1 MPAPSEL
8 ATRLAD
14 DLIEV
19 GKLFGFEAV
28 KEQPIHEGS
37 KFRVD
42 VFWRMQMP
50 EGSPFPTVNV
60 ASIEIQYSDSPAS
73 ISHGI
78 LKAEKTLHPAV
89 HFVISYYELSGD
101 YKNNV
106 LRATYPHSGLVI
118 IDGEDKVR
126 ELNLWI
132 TRFLAIPADEKK
144 LSAEGKKIHD
154 FAVSQLPNVDEQ
166 EIKER
171 IRQNFQS
178 KIEKVFLPP
187 EIASL
192 LRKFGE
198 IESVESEYDRTLIDG
213 VFATFIDFVQ
223 SKLKKYSIPR
233 VYVSAN
239 LLFTEYNIE
248 PEFSDRDIEFQSD
261 IEIEQNSVV
270 IRDKNG
276 YALEIKVE
284 NGNAYIESPAG
295 TVCEEAL
302 NTEDLI
308 YFIQHASEKIRDQ
321 ICKYRISKEDQEKLN
336 TIKKALSQSHHN

>member
-1 MPAPSEL
+1 MPAPSDL

-14 DLIEV
+14 DLAEV

-28 KEQPIHEGS
+28 KEQPIREGS

-42 VFWRMQMP
+42 VFWKMQMP
-50 EGSPFPTVNV
+50 AGSPFPTVNI

-78 LKAEKTLHPAV
+78 LKAEQTLHPAI
-89 HFVISYYELSGD
+89 HFVISYYELSDD

-132 TRFLAIPADEKK
+132 TRFFAIPTEEKK
-144 LSAEGKKIHD
+144 LATEGKKIHD
-154 FAVSQLPNVDEQ
+154 FAVAQLPNAQET

-178 KIEKVFLPP
+178 EIEKVFLPP

-192 LRKFGE
+192 VKKFAE
-198 IESVESEYDRTLIDG
+198 IASAESEYDRTLIDD

-223 SKLKKYSIPR
+223 SKLRKYDVPR
-233 VYVSAN
+233 IAVSAS
-239 LLFTEYNIE
+239 LLFTGYNIE
-248 PEFSDRDIEFQSD
+248 PEFADQNIEFQGD
-261 IEIEQNSVV
+261 IEIEQDRIV
-270 IRDKNG
+270 IRDTSN
-276 YALEIKVE
+276 YALEIEVE
-284 NGNAYIESPAG
+284 NGNAYIQSPAG
-295 TVCEEAL
+295 TVCEEGL
-302 NTEDLI
+302 NAGDLI
-308 YFIQHASEKIRDQ
+308 YFLQHASEEIEDSIGR
-321 ICKYRISKEDQEKLN
+321 YRISAEDQEKLN
-336 TIKKALSQSHHN
+336 AIKKALS